1 MKVTIPKTKTA
12 PLILFA
18 ILSVLLAML
27 LGLYHINKMVQ
38 YSMDAKKKDYN
49 TVSEN
54 IITLLRHDL
63 EDSYRVIEAAATLI
77 SKEEDLDSKRAHE
90 VLSVLAEENSFLDM
104 AIIDT
109 DGNGFNIEG
118 KELKVLSEGY
128 YIKALEGETTAS
140 NKIYYD
146 AEKVPYIIFAT
157 PIMDDN
163 VVKGV
168 LLAKADAEISD
179 LSLTQSSLN
188 QADRIYII
196 NEEKE
201 LVAYVQGSDAID
213 FNYNEFMSK
222 ETPTK
227 DNEVLDYI
235 AFYQYMTVE
244 TGEETYLWEERPL
257 GINDWNIL
265 IGRVNEVDPLTKE
278 ILRLTNAIWIFI
290 TIGIFLLFSVMI
302 VLQRKSN
309 RKVIKMI
316 YLDPVT
322 GGDNWYRFRIKA
334 SKLLNSKQFLKKKFV
349 LVNFDINRFK
359 IINDAYGHHKGDE
372 VLKEIYQVIRKWVK
386 PNEPFTRYVADQ
398 FYVLMN
404 YQNEDEIVERLSI
417 LNDRLHQ
424 LSYTKVAKIYF
435 GVYYITDRQD
445 SIDRMGEFAGIA
457 KNNVKGSNESNISF
471 FDNSTKLRL
480 LEEEEIEKS
489 MNEALLNDEFH
500 VYLQPKYTVKDES
513 VYGAEALVRW
523 YNSKGSMISPGYF
536 IPIFEKNGFI
546 TELDL
551 YMLKKVCELLRSW
564 MDKGY
569 KLLPVS
575 VNISRLHFVN
585 PNLAD
590 DIKEI
595 VDNYDIPHN
604 MIELELTESA
614 FLQNKQI
621 LIQTVIMLRNY
632 GFQVSMDD
640 FGAGYSS
647 LNSLKDLPLDTVKL
661 DGELFH
667 LTGEVERGRTVI
679 RNTIAMA
686 KDLHMKVVAECI
698 ETKEQVEFLYNVGCD
713 IIQGYYYAKPM
724 TVNQFEERYLT
735 ATDID

>member
-1 MKVTIPKTKTA
+1 MKVTIPKTKTT

-18 ILSVLLAML
+18 IFSIVLAML
-27 LGLYHINKMVQ
+27 LGLYHMNQMLQ
-38 YSMDAKKKDYN
+38 YSMEAKTKDYN
-49 TVSEN
+49 NVSQN
-54 IITLLRHDL
+54 IITLLRHDF
-63 EDSYRVIEAAATLI
+63 EDSYRVMEAAATLI
-77 SKEEDLDSKRAHE
+77 SKEEDLRSKRVQE
-90 VLSVLAEENSFLDM
+90 VLSVLAEDNSFLDM

-109 DGNGFNIEG
+109 TGYGFNISGDEIN
-118 KELKVLSEGY
+118 VLSESY
-128 YIKALEGETTAS
+128 FIKALGGETTAS
-140 NKIYYD
+140 DTIFHD
-146 AEKVPYIIFAT
+146 ADQVPYIIFTT
-157 PIMDDN
+157 PIMDKGI
-163 VVKGV
+163 VKGV
-168 LLAKADAEISD
+168 LLAKANAEIRD
-179 LSLTQSSLN
+179 ISLTQSSLN

-196 NEEKE
+196 NENKE
-201 LVAYVQGSDAID
+201 LVAYVQGSDTTD
-213 FNYNEFMSK
+213 FNYNELMPKVTRK
-222 ETPTK
+222 EDK
-227 DNEVLDYI
+227 DALNSI
-235 AFYQYMTVE
+235 SFYQYLTDNDG
-244 TGEETYLWEERPL
+244 TETYLWEEEPL
-257 GINDWNIL
+257 GINGWNIL
-265 IGRVNEVDPLTKE
+265 IGRVNKVDSLTKD
-278 ILRLTNAIWIFI
+278 ILRLTNAIWMFITVGIFI
-290 TIGIFLLFSVMI
+290 LFTVMI
-302 VLQRKSN
+302 ILQIKSN

-334 SKLLNSKQFLKKKFV
+334 TKLLNSKQFLKKKFV

-359 IINDAYGHHKGDE
+359 IINDAYGYHKGDD

-404 YQNEDEIVERLSI
+404 YQDENEIVERLSI
-417 LNDRLHQ
+417 LNDRLHE
-424 LSYTKVAKIYF
+424 LSYTKVARIYF

-489 MNEALLNDEFH
+489 MNEALLNNEFH
-500 VYLQPKYTVKDES
+500 VYLQPKYTVKDET

-523 YNSKGSMISPGYF
+523 YNSKGNMISPGYF

-551 YMLKKVCELLRSW
+551 YMLRKICELLRSW

-595 VDNYDIPHN
+595 VDNYKIPHN
-604 MIELELTESA
+604 LIELELTESA
-614 FLQNKQI
+614 FLQNKQL
-621 LIQTVIMLRNY
+621 LIQTVIMLRQY

-724 TVNQFEERYLT
+724 TVSQFEERYLV
-735 ATDID
+735 APDID

>member
-1 MKVTIPKTKTA
+1 MKVTIPKTKTT

-18 ILSVLLAML
+18 IFSIVLAML
-27 LGLYHINKMVQ
+27 LGLYHMNQMLQ
-38 YSMDAKKKDYN
+38 YSMEAKTKDYN
-49 TVSEN
+49 NVSQN
-54 IITLLRHDL
+54 IITLLRHDF
-63 EDSYRVIEAAATLI
+63 EDSYRVMEAAATLI
-77 SKEEDLDSKRAHE
+77 SKEEDLRSKRVQE
-90 VLSVLAEENSFLDM
+90 VLSVLAEDNSFLDM

-109 DGNGFNIEG
+109 TGYGFNISGDEIN
-118 KELKVLSEGY
+118 VLSESY
-128 YIKALEGETTAS
+128 FIKALGGETTAS
-140 NKIYYD
+140 DTIFHD
-146 AEKVPYIIFAT
+146 ADQVPYIIFTT
-157 PIMDDN
+157 PIMDKGI
-163 VVKGV
+163 VKGV
-168 LLAKADAEISD
+168 LLAKANAEIRD
-179 LSLTQSSLN
+179 VSLTQSSLN

-196 NEEKE
+196 NENKE
-201 LVAYVQGSDAID
+201 LVAYVQGSDTTD
-213 FNYNEFMSK
+213 FNYNELMPKVTRK
-222 ETPTK
+222 EDK
-227 DNEVLDYI
+227 DALNSI
-235 AFYQYMTVE
+235 SFYQYLTDNDG
-244 TGEETYLWEERPL
+244 TETYLWEEEPL
-257 GINDWNIL
+257 GINGWNIL
-265 IGRVNEVDPLTKE
+265 IGRVNKVDSLTKD
-278 ILRLTNAIWIFI
+278 ILRLTNAIWMFITVGIFI
-290 TIGIFLLFSVMI
+290 LFTVMI
-302 VLQRKSN
+302 ILQIKSN

-334 SKLLNSKQFLKKKFV
+334 TKLLNSKQFLKKKFV

-359 IINDAYGHHKGDE
+359 IINDAYGYHKGDD

-404 YQNEDEIVERLSI
+404 YQDENEIVERLSI

-424 LSYTKVAKIYF
+424 LSYTKVARIYF

-489 MNEALLNDEFH
+489 MNEALLNNEFH
-500 VYLQPKYTVKDES
+500 VYLQPKYTVKDET

-523 YNSKGSMISPGYF
+523 YNSKGNMISPGYF

-551 YMLKKVCELLRSW
+551 YMLRKICELLRSW

-595 VDNYDIPHN
+595 VDNYKIPHN
-604 MIELELTESA
+604 LIELELTESA
-614 FLQNKQI
+614 FLQNKQL
-621 LIQTVIMLRNY
+621 LIQTVIMLRQY

-724 TVNQFEERYLT
+724 TVSQFEERYLV
-735 ATDID
+735 APDID